1 MRDWGG
7 QSFGGQSFAG
17 FRRPGRARRPA
28 KPAVSAA
35 GASDAGTP
43 TAAPA
48 ARGPG
53 SPFAVVA
60 MQDAGPGNN
69 GGAGASA
76 EPAYQQVEAE
86 NLPTKEPG
94 EKWTIPQPTV
104 FKTLGIT
111 LYGWLDQ
118 GATLNSLSPRDRWNG
133 PVDLNDRSNEYELN
147 QFWVGVERKV
157 KTDGC
162 GFDIGGRI
170 DVMYGTDWRYG
181 DCAGLE
187 QNYDAQNQLYG
198 LVLPQF
204 YAEVGYND
212 LTVKIGHYAA
222 LMGYELVGAPGNFFY
237 SHSYAM
243 SYSEIILTTGM
254 EGDYKLSKN
263 WDLIG
268 GWNFGNQSF
277 EDVGGCVDFL
287 GGFKWHSTD
296 NKTGLSFEMS
306 AGPDGAVGQQS
317 VPLRPGVPARA
328 ER

>member
-1 MRDWGG
+1 MIRLLLVLSLLAVLGLGTADCATAATGSASDRPATTVCPDQPAPPSHPDSTLGLSPSEDDEAVPPAGGLRDSGG
-7 QSFGGQSFAG
+7 QS
-17 FRRPGRARRPA
+17 
-28 KPAVSAA
+28 SAA
-35 GASDAGTP
+35 NRSPASAGAASGGGRQTGRFGRWRIGCRHADGRSRG
-43 TAAPA
+43 
-48 ARGPG
+48 ARAG

-69 GGAGASA
+69 GGGSA
-76 EPAYQQVEAE
+76 EPAYQVPEVE

-118 GATLNSLSPRDRWNG
+118 GATLNTLSPRDRWNG

-222 LMGYELVGAPGNFFY
+222 LMGYELV
-237 SHSYAM
+237 
-243 SYSEIILTTGM
+243 
-254 EGDYKLSKN
+254 
-263 WDLIG
+263 
-268 GWNFGNQSF
+268 
-277 EDVGGCVDFL
+277 
-287 GGFKWHSTD
+287 
-296 NKTGLSFEMS
+296 
-306 AGPDGAVGQQS
+306 
-317 VPLRPGVPARA
+317 ARRA
-328 ER
+328 TSSIPIPTPCPIPRSS